1 MQDPDPAYA
10 RLLAESFE
18 RLTGRPLGDAWTRPD
33 PIVSHGTEADPVFRW
48 ANPAALALWEMDW
61 DRFTRMPSRR
71 SAADEPGVQ
80 QDRSHMLAKARET
93 GWISSYRGLRVSA
106 TGRRFLIDDTVL
118 WTVRDSAGAVQG
130 QAALIGRVERLD

>member
-1 MQDPDPAYA
+1 MKDPDPGYA

-18 RLTGRPLGDAWTRPD
+18 RLTGRPLGDAWVRPD

-61 DRFTRMPSRR
+61 DRFTRLHSRR

-80 QDRSHMLAKARET
+80 QDRSRMLAEAREK
-93 GWISSYRGLRVSA
+93 GWISGYRGLRVSA
-106 TGRRFLIDDTVL
+106 SGRRFLIDDTVL
-118 WTVRDSAGAVQG
+118 WTVRDGAGAVQG
-130 QAALIGRVERLD
+130 QAALIGRIERLD